1 MALFVPQRE
10 MVKKLW
16 GTDADPLANK
26 TDWERQLEKASRHHH
41 GKRGT

>member
-1 MALFVPQRE
+1 

-26 TDWERQLEKASRHHH
+26 QDWERQLEKASRHHH